1 MLGRGLRR
9 IILSLLR
16 RQPMNGAE
24 IMRAV
29 EGITWGLWRPSPG
42 SVYPMLRQLEQEGL
56 IYRREDGRYA
66 LTEGGRATARAME
79 PPWAGPTTVE
89 DAVNEL
95 ENLALYLEDMAAM
108 EPDRVRALRDRIGEV
123 ARKLASLASA

>member
-1 MLGRGLRR
+1 MGAFTRTRGF
-9 IILSLLR
+9 
-16 RQPMNGAE
+16 
-24 IMRAV
+24 
-29 EGITWGLWRPSPG
+29 WRPSPG
-42 SVYPMLRQLEQEGL
+42 SVYPMLKQLEQEGL

-66 LTEGGRATARAME
+66 LTEAGRATARVME

-95 ENLALYLEDMAAM
+95 ENLALYLEDMATV
-108 EPDRVRALRDRIGEV
+108 EPERVRALRDRIGEV